1 MLEISSFNASLCLT
15 SKETFIQ
22 IETFNTCMFQK
33 NNTQNSDLKQTI
45 ISFVSG
51 RIIWSF
57 PCFYFILS
65 KLVDSL
71 QLYTLVFTISC
82 SQS

>member
-33 NNTQNSDLKQTI
+33 NNTQNSDLETNHTLFCI
-45 ISFVSG
+45 REDYLVLSLFI
-51 RIIWSF
+51 
-57 PCFYFILS
+57 YFLS
-65 KLVDSL
+65 KLV
-71 QLYTLVFTISC
+71 
-82 SQS
+82 